1 MEGVDGVFDGVVFLL
16 DALEGVFDGALDD
29 ALDGA
34 LEGDFEG
41 AFEGVLDGALDGVFD
56 AALEGVFEG
65 AFDAAFDGA
74 LDRVLAGVFEGAA
87 AFLGAGVFLVPVAFG
102 VLVAA
107 AHSSQSSLLVTS
119 VACETYQSYSSLLS
133 SAPVHRRSLLHLR
146 QVSSMGS
153 SQPGNLGCH

>member
-16 DALEGVFDGALDD
+16 DALEGVLDGPLDD

-34 LEGDFEG
+34 FEG

-107 AHSSQSSLLVTS
+107 VYFSQSSLHVIS
-119 VACETYQSYSSLLS
+119 VVCETYQSYSSWLS
-133 SAPVHRRSLLHLR
+133 SALVHRRSLLHLR

-153 SQPGNLGCH
+153 NRPGNLGCH